1 MFIFFFNIYLFIL
14 FISWGNVPEPTR
26 ILNLRGQNMNNK
38 KEKKRECM
46 NKNILL
52 FKTKYIIMKNKTSI
66 RFMWTNY
73 KQKKSYK
80 IIDFQYI
87 LNKSFLKMK
96 FDILLNLEKSMINLI
111 LNSE

>member
-1 MFIFFFNIYLFIL
+1 MI
-14 FISWGNVPEPTR
+14 
-26 ILNLRGQNMNNK
+26 NK
-38 KEKKRECM
+38 KEKRRECM

-66 RFMWTNY
+66 HLMWTNY

-96 FDILLNLEKSMINLI
+96 FDILLNPEKSMVNLI